1 MSDTL
6 PAFADLG
13 LPASM
18 LTALET
24 LGYETPSP
32 IQAAAI
38 PVLLAGHDLIGQAQ
52 TGTGKTA
59 AFALPLLA
67 RLDPA
72 VAGPQILVLTP
83 TRELAIQVAE
93 ACQRYAHGIP
103 GFHVVPI
110 YGGQS
115 MHQQL
120 HQLRRGVHVVVGTPG
135 RVMDHL
141 RRESLSLAALRALV
155 LDEADEMLRMGFLE
169 DVEWILEHTPATRQT
184 ALFSATMPDAIR
196 DVAQRHLREPREIRI
211 KAKTSTVEAVRQ
223 RYWQVGGLHK
233 LDALTRMLEVEETDA
248 VLIFV
253 RTKTATVELAEKL
266 EARGYACAAL
276 NGDMNQAQREKAI
289 EQLKNEE
296 LDIVIATDVA
306 ARGLDVPRISHVINY
321 DVPYDIESYVHRIG
335 RTGRAGRTGEAIL
348 FVAPREMRLLRAIER
363 ATRQP
368 IEPMRAPSLSAIADR
383 RGTQFREAVTEH
395 LAREDLDFFEALV
408 RDIADVQDVDPARVG
423 AALAW
428 MVQRDRPLRFES
440 GPAPRVE
447 RDAAPAREPVREPAR
462 REERPR
468 REASAA
474 PARPTRLPRPA
485 ELEEF
490 LAAPPKEAEAEPA
503 TPARRAPRE
512 RSDEVDMVRYRLDV
526 GLTHGA
532 TPKHIVGAIA
542 NEAGLDSRYIGRI
555 ELYDDHTLVDLPA
568 GMPRELLQHMKKVRF
583 GKFRFNLR
591 PADEEAAPPR
601 VRGRDEPTARS
612 HAPRT
617 PARAGASRAGAGEE
631 HRSRPPRDA
640 GPTERRPRPDAR
652 PPHGAGPRR
661 AHEAG
666 ARGERAAGPQRDGS
680 APPRRRDERGA
691 RDGTPPPRRGAPGG
705 GGRGPA
711 RGPRRS

>member
-1 MSDTL
+1 MSDTV
-6 PAFADLG
+6 PAFAELG

-18 LTALET
+18 LAVLET

-67 RLDPA
+67 RLDPTA
-72 VAGPQILVLTP
+72 AGPQILVLTP

-120 HQLRRGVHVVVGTPG
+120 HQLRRGVHVIVGTPG

-141 RRESLSLAALRALV
+141 RRESLSLANLSALV

-169 DVEWILEHTPATRQT
+169 DVEWILEHTPSTRQT
-184 ALFSATMPDAIR
+184 ALNSATMPDAIR
-196 DVAQRHLREPREIRI
+196 DVARRHQREPREIRI

-383 RGTQFREAVTEH
+383 RGSQFRQAVAEH
-395 LAREDLDFFEALV
+395 LVREDLDFFEALV
-408 RDIADVQDVDPARVG
+408 REIADAQDVDPARVG

-428 MVQRDRPLRFES
+428 MVQRERPLRFES
-440 GPAPRVE
+440 GPAPREE
-447 RDAAPAREPVREPAR
+447 REPAPARAERAGRKEAPV
-462 REERPR
+462 
-468 REASAA
+468 
-474 PARPTRLPRPA
+474 ARPARLPRPA
-485 ELEEF
+485 ELDDF
-490 LAAPPKEAEAEPA
+490 LATPPRDTESAPAAA
-503 TPARRAPRE
+503 GRRAPRE
-512 RSDEVDMVRYRLDV
+512 RSAEGDMVRYRLDV
-526 GLTHGA
+526 GLAHGA

-555 ELYDDHTLVDLPA
+555 DLFDDYTLVDLPA

-591 PADEEAAPPR
+591 PADEAE
-601 VRGRDEPTARS
+601 G
-612 HAPRT
+612 APRARRADDDAGSGRA
-617 PARAGASRAGAGEE
+617 PRPAAREGAARAGRDVPGGRRADDRASRRTAPSRQEGVGA
-631 HRSRPPRDA
+631 RSERSPRT
-640 GPTERRPRPDAR
+640 GPRP
-652 PPHGAGPRR
+652 
-661 AHEAG
+661 
-666 ARGERAAGPQRDGS
+666 DGS
-680 APPRRRDERGA
+680 APPRRRDA
-691 RDGTPPPRRGAPGG
+691 RATPDGSPPPRRGPPGG
-705 GGRGPA
+705 GPRGPA
-711 RGPRRS
+711 RGSRRS